1 MSTELA
7 ITDNEPSQAGGQLI
21 EVATSRQAQEVQAM
35 CILAKKYPRDMK
47 DAMNRI
53 LASCRRKGLAELA
66 TYKYPKGGKEVTG
79 PSIRLAE
86 CLAQC
91 WGNIDYG
98 LIELSQTSLE
108 SSVMAYCWDAE
119 TNTRSSKVFTVP
131 QVRSTKQGTYPLTDP
146 RERYENMA
154 NQGAR
159 RVRAAILAVIPKD
172 VQDMAVETC
181 METLN
186 PGEKELPVEIK
197 RMVTAF
203 AQFNVTPEMIEK
215 RLGRNMASIDGRD
228 LVSLRGVYTSL
239 KDGMSTLEDWF
250 EVTPV
255 APASAE
261 AAAEPG
267 ESKTTRK
274 AKELKSRKKAA
285 GPAAESEANSTK
297 ADAAAEPAQE
307 TVEPPAA
314 APAPASS
321 ADVRAAARGLPF
333 YDEYADALLACKD
346 DVACR
351 NVCSAMILPQKDQLP
366 PEVYGEF
373 LRMRDLMIAKLQRE
387 SK

>member
-1 MSTELA
+1 MSSELTT
-7 ITDNEPSQAGGQLI
+7 TDNEQSQAGGQLI

-47 DAMNRI
+47 NAINRI
-53 LASCRRKGLAELA
+53 ISSCRRKGLAEVA

-159 RVRAAILAVIPKD
+159 RVRAAILSVIPKD

-186 PGEKELPVEIK
+186 PGEKELPAEIK
-197 RMVTAF
+197 RMVDAF
-203 AQFNVTPEMIEK
+203 AQFDVTPEMIEK
-215 RLGRNMASIDGRD
+215 RLGRNMASVDGRD

-239 KDGMSTLEDWF
+239 KDGMSTVEDWF
-250 EVTPV
+250 EVAVV

-261 AAAEPG
+261 PADEPG
-267 ESKTTRK
+267 ESKTARK
-274 AKELKSRKKAA
+274 AKELKGRKKVAE
-285 GPAAESEANSTK
+285 PAAEAEVKTTE
-297 ADAAAEPAQE
+297 ADAAAEPAQK
-307 TVEPPAA
+307 TAEPPAA
-314 APAPASS
+314 APAPMPTPE
-321 ADVRAAARGLPF
+321 VRAAAKGLPF
-333 YDEYADALLACKD
+333 YDKYADALLACKD

-351 NVCSAMILPQKDQLP
+351 NVCSAMIFPQRDQLDS
-366 PEVYGEF
+366 EVYVEF
-373 LRMRDLMIAKLQRE
+373 LRMRDTMIARLQR